1 MIKFPKPLRRIN
13 IALWAMLVPV
23 SLAASSSCSPTTPAS
38 PQSTTS
44 HAGHLDKVGPIEES
58 VVIYCSIDREFAEP
72 ILTEFEAD
80 TGIRVH
86 RQYDTEAGKTT
97 GLVNRLLAE
106 RETPRAD
113 VWWSSE
119 IFGTLQLASQ
129 GVLAPYSPTTADEI
143 PARYRDKGN
152 LWTADGL
159 RGRVIAYD
167 PTRVKPEEL
176 PRRWADLADPR
187 FKGRVAMADP
197 RFGTTRGQMAVQYSL
212 WESDA
217 LTKWYE
223 GLREN
228 AYRRA
233 DGNSHAVLLV
243 SRGAVD
249 FAVTDTDDVIVAKK
263 RGDSIAMCYPDL
275 DSPDGSQK
283 HTGTLWIP
291 CSVGLVKGARH
302 PEAGRKLIDV
312 LVSSDTANRL
322 ARSDS
327 SNVPVRVIQREL
339 LEVTDNAQPFSFAF
353 ENLDDKNADGSA
365 KVFPYEADVDYAK
378 AASFLKESDRLVV
391 EVLLR

>member
-1 MIKFPKPLRRIN
+1 MITSPKPFRRIN
-13 IALWAMLVPV
+13 DVLFALLVPV
-23 SLAASSSCSPTTPAS
+23 GLAAFSNCSPTTPAS

-44 HAGHLDKVGPIEES
+44 PAGHSDKVGSNEDS
-58 VVIYCSIDREFAEP
+58 VVIFCSIDREFAEP
-72 ILTEFEAD
+72 ILTEFEKD

-106 RETPRAD
+106 RDTPRAD

-143 PARYRDKGN
+143 PTRYRDKGN

-167 PTRVKPEEL
+167 PKRVKPDEL
-176 PRRWADLADPR
+176 PRRWADLTDPR

-197 RFGTTRGQMAVQYSL
+197 RFGTTRGHMAVLYSL
-212 WESDA
+212 WGKDA

-223 GLREN
+223 GLRAN

-243 SRGAVD
+243 NRGAVD
-249 FAVTDTDDVIVAKK
+249 FAATDTDDVIVAKN

-283 HTGTLWIP
+283 HAGTLWIP
-291 CSVGLVKGARH
+291 CSIGLVKGARH
-302 PEAGRKLIDV
+302 PEAARKLIDV
-312 LVSSDTANRL
+312 LVSSQTAVRL
-322 ARSDS
+322 AQSES
-327 SNVPVRVIQREL
+327 SNVPVRDLQRAAIEM
-339 LEVTDNAQPFSFAF
+339 TDGERPFSFAF
-353 ENLDDKNADGSA
+353 ENLDDRKVDGSE
-365 KVFPYEADVDYAK
+365 KSFPYEADVDYAK
-378 AASFLKESDRLVV
+378 AAAVLKESDRLVV
-391 EVLLR
+391 DVLLR